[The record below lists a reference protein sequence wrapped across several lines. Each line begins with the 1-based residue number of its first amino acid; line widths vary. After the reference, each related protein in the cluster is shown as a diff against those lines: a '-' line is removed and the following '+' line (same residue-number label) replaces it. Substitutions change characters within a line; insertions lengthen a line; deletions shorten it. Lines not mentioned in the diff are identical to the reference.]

1 MPADASRAAR
11 DRWCD
16 AEGTPVALFCWVEQ
30 IAEHPEHG
38 TLFCRLHQRG
48 EVLGRGGD
56 VLYVRFQGE
65 GQLVSVPPQIVR
77 LLSDEPNGY

>member
-1 MPADASRAAR
+1 
-11 DRWCD
+11 
-16 AEGTPVALFCWVEQ
+16 
-30 IAEHPEHG
+30 
-38 TLFCRLHQRG
+38 
-48 EVLGRGGD
+48 